1 MIKKLSLLLPVIC
14 LFTTIS
20 FAETMPKEAKAPS
33 FDWKSLVGP
42 ELIDASGKKV
52 DASTLNGKVV
62 GFYFSAHWCGPCRLF
77 TPELVKFAKLNK
89 DRFAVVF
96 ISCDRPDEKAMFDY
110 MKEMKMPWAALPYQS
125 EAGTKISQEN
135 DVKQIPTLL
144 IYDSSGNLVTKNGRD
159 LGEVKKIL
167 NSK

>member
-1 MIKKLSLLLPVIC
+1 MRLSSLLQVV
-14 LFTTIS
+14 LFALAIQGTSAI
-20 FAETMPKEAKAPS
+20 AADAK
-33 FDWKSLVGP
+33 FDWKTRFPSD
-42 ELIDASGKKV
+42 LIDASGKKV

-89 DRFAVVF
+89 DKFAVVF
-96 ISCDRPDEKAMFDY
+96 ISSDRPDEKAMFDY
-110 MKEMKMPWAALPYQS
+110 MKETKMPWAALPYQS
-125 EAGTKISQEN
+125 EAGIKISQEN

-159 LGEVKKIL
+159 LAGVKKIL

>member
-1 MIKKLSLLLPVIC
+1 MRIVHFLQVLLVSLAIQGSSALA
-14 LFTTIS
+14 
-20 FAETMPKEAKAPS
+20 AEAT
-33 FDWKSLVGP
+33 FDWKTRFPTDLV
-42 ELIDASGKKV
+42 DASGKKV

-89 DRFAVVF
+89 DKFAVVF
-96 ISCDRPDEKAMFDY
+96 VSFDRPDEKAMFDY
-110 MKEMKMPWAALPYQS
+110 MKEMKMPWAALPYKS
-125 EAGTKISQEN
+125 EAGEKISQEN
-135 DVKQIPTLL
+135 NVQQIPTLL

-159 LGEVKKIL
+159 LASVKKIL

>member
-1 MIKKLSLLLPVIC
+1 MRIVHFLQVLLVSLAIQGSSALA
-14 LFTTIS
+14 
-20 FAETMPKEAKAPS
+20 AEAT
-33 FDWKSLVGP
+33 FDWKTRFPKDLV
-42 ELIDASGKKV
+42 DASGKKV

-89 DRFAVVF
+89 DKFAVVF
-96 ISCDRPDEKAMFDY
+96 VSFDRPDEKAMFDY

-125 EAGTKISQEN
+125 EAGIKISQEN